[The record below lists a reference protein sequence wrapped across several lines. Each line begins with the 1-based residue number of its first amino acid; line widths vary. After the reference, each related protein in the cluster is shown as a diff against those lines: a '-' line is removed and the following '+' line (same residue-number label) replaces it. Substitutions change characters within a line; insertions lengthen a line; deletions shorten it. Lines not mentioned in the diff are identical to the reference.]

1 MIRAPREGNGVRT
14 GTAGELKETS
24 AAVEPR
30 SMSSPQRSARECAA
44 FLVLGALIVAIL
56 ATTFTATAAIGG
68 ALGLAVG
75 LTAGAGTAQVLRRP
89 AGRVIGR
96 LVDA

>member
-1 MIRAPREGNGVRT
+1 MSAPH
-14 GTAGELKETS
+14 
-24 AAVEPR
+24 
-30 SMSSPQRSARECAA
+30 RSARECAA
-44 FLVLGALIVAIL
+44 FLVLGAPIAIIL
-56 ATTFTATAAIGG
+56 ATAFTASAAVGG
-68 ALGLAVG
+68 GLGVAAG